1 MVEYSVQSIFFKKE
15 NQLGYEIIIYNIEKM
30 TRIIIIIITKDKKQQ
45 KERNKYGKQRKFY

>member
-15 NQLGYEIIIYNIEKM
+15 NQLEYGIIIYNIEKM
-30 TRIIIIIITKDKKQQ
+30 TRIIIIIITKSKKQQ

>member
-1 MVEYSVQSIFFKKE
+1 MVEYNVQSIFFKKE
-15 NQLGYEIIIYNIEKM
+15 NQLEYEIIIYNIEKM

>member
-15 NQLGYEIIIYNIEKM
+15 NQLEYEIIIYNIEKM